1 MNVQCRR
8 EGLCLIVSITGELDH
23 HTCESARHIID
34 DEYNQQ
40 GALHIIFDF
49 HKIDFMDSSGIGLIM
64 GRYNLMKELE
74 GELVV
79 AKTGPAT
86 ERILRLAG
94 LDRMV
99 QINDGNAAKNERR
112 AGNGRQKRKI

>member
-64 GRYNLMKELE
+64 GRYKKASLRQASNLDTYLS
-74 GELVV
+74 
-79 AKTGPAT
+79 ATGPD
-86 ERILRLAG
+86 LFPVRL
-94 LDRMV
+94 V
-99 QINDGNAAKNERR
+99 
-112 AGNGRQKRKI
+112 

>member
-64 GRYNLMKELE
+64 GRYKKASLL
-74 GELVV
+74 GGQV
-79 AKTGPAT
+79 
-86 ERILRLAG
+86 ILTHISPQ
-94 LDRMV
+94 LDR
-99 QINDGNAAKNERR
+99 IFSLSGFY
-112 AGNGRQKRKI
+112 KILKKAPDIPSALGLL